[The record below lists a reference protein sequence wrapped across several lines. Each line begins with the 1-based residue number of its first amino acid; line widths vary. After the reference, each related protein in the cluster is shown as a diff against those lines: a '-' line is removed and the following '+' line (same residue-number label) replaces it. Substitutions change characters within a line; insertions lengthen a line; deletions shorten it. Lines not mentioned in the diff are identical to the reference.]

1 MPAPL
6 HHLRLTHAPLGQ
18 LLVGFDGMSVV
29 SCRLE
34 KPSPAQP
41 DQWPADP
48 VGRWLVDTLLAYL
61 HGEDLHA
68 LSQIR
73 VQPQGGSPFQQQVW
87 AAARQIPA
95 GETRSYAQLAQAM
108 GHPGASR
115 ALANALGANPCLL
128 FIPCHR
134 VIRSDGRLGGF
145 SAGSGAATKAQ
156 LLALEQGVAIPPL
169 P

>member
-1 MPAPL
+1 MPASL
-6 HHLRLTHAPLGQ
+6 HSLRLTHAPLGQ
-18 LLVGFDGMSVV
+18 LLVEFEEMSVV
-29 SCRLE
+29 SCRLATL
-34 KPSPAQP
+34 SLGRP
-41 DQWPADP
+41 DSWPADP
-48 VGRWLVDTLLAYL
+48 VGRWLVEALQAYL
-61 HGEDLHA
+61 QGEDVNA

-73 VQPQGGSPFQQQVW
+73 VQPRCGSHFQQLVW
-87 AAARQIPA
+87 ATARQIPA

-108 GHPGASR
+108 GHLGASR

-145 SAGSGAATKAQ
+145 SAGSGTATKAQ
-156 LLALEQGVAIPPL
+156 LLALEQGATITPL